1 MRYLGQRLVHALF
14 LLFGVSLLS
23 FLFTELAPGDY
34 LAEMRLNPQI
44 SPETLAGLRSQY
56 GLDRPLPVRYVYWAK
71 SVLQGECGF
80 SFAYNTPVAPLL
92 WARARNTLLLTA
104 LATLVAWMLAV
115 PLGVWSAGRPGQFA
129 DRACTAGATL
139 LLALPDIVLALVFL
153 LLAVRTGLFPAG
165 GMFSVNSGVMNW
177 WRQILD
183 LAHHLV
189 LPLTMLVLGSLP
201 TLVRHVR
208 ASMIEVLQSPFIQ
221 AARSHGIPRQRLLF
235 MHAFPAA
242 LNPLIGLFGFSIA
255 GLLSGSLLVEVV
267 MSWPGLG
274 PLLLE
279 AILARDIYV
288 VIGAVIFSTTFLVA
302 GMIISDVLLFASDPR
317 IRRQAT

>member
-1 MRYLGQRLVHALF
+1 MRYLGRRLLHALF
-14 LLFGVSLLS
+14 LLLGVSLLS

-56 GLDRPLPVRYVYWAK
+56 GLDRPLPARYVYWAK
-71 SVLQGECGF
+71 SVFKGEFGF

-104 LATLVAWMLAV
+104 LATVLAWMLAV
-115 PLGVWSAGRPGQFA
+115 PLGVWSAARAGEFA

-165 GMFSVNSGVMNW
+165 GMVSVNAGVMSW

-183 LAHHLV
+183 FAHHLV
-189 LPLTMLVLGSLP
+189 LPLTVLVLGSLP
-201 TLVRHVR
+201 TLVRHIR
-208 ASMIEVLQSPFIQ
+208 ARMIEVLQSPFIQ

-235 MHAFPAA
+235 MHALPAA

-288 VIGAVIFSTTFLVA
+288 VIGGVIFSTMFLVA

-317 IRRQAT
+317 IRREAT

>member
-1 MRYLGQRLVHALF
+1 MRYLGRRLLHALF
-14 LLFGVSLLS
+14 LLLGVSLLS

-56 GLDRPLPVRYVYWAK
+56 GLDRPLPSRYVYWAK
-71 SVLQGECGF
+71 SVFKGEFGF

-104 LATLVAWMLAV
+104 LATLLAWMLAV
-115 PLGVWSAGRPGQFA
+115 PLGVWSAARAGEFA

-153 LLAVRTGLFPAG
+153 LLTVRTGLFPAG
-165 GMFSVNSGVMNW
+165 GMVSVNAGVMSW

-189 LPLTMLVLGSLP
+189 LPLTVLVLGSLP
-201 TLVRHVR
+201 TLVRHIR
-208 ASMIEVLQSPFIQ
+208 ARMIEVLQSPFIQ

-235 MHAFPAA
+235 MHTLPAA

-288 VIGAVIFSTTFLVA
+288 VIGGVIFSTMFLVA

-317 IRRQAT
+317 IRREAT